1 MTKPFDAADLD
12 PKLAAVESYWR
23 SLIRGA
29 NNMPFWDDFVPSALR
44 DLAGE
49 TLLLDVFA
57 KPTRFRFDS
66 IVGTE
71 IERRYG
77 QAVRDRF
84 TDEIEPRGPFE
95 FLNAQASAALEG
107 AEPTLYRTQAYS
119 RLVLPMWG
127 DGRISML
134 LCAYEW
140 L

>member
-1 MTKPFDAADLD
+1 MTNPFSVAELSS
-12 PKLAAVESYWR
+12 KLAGAEAYWR

-29 NNMPFWDDFVPSALR
+29 NNMPFWDDFVPSALQGISS
-44 DLAGE
+44 DA
-49 TLLLDVFA
+49 LLLDVFA
-57 KPTRFRFDS
+57 KPTRFRFDGV
-66 IVGTE
+66 VGSE

-77 QAVRDRF
+77 QVVQDRF
-84 TDEIEPRGPFE
+84 TDEIEPRTPFE
-95 FLNAQASAALEG
+95 YLNAQASAALEG
-107 AEPTLYRTQAYS
+107 ATPTLYHAPAYS